1 MEVSAYTFQ
10 ETEKQYQLFEDPILG
25 EVEWGYRYFCSFEC
39 ELIPRLVWIAQP
51 EPAYKTYTYQVHK
64 LLKPTEKKKEKILSI
79 FEKQR
84 NNQTCKRVVLPLP
97 LLPKINPRLQSH
109 RCKQYSVS

>member
-1 MEVSAYTFQ
+1 MEVSTFTFQ

-25 EVEWGYRYFCSFEC
+25 GVEWGYHYFRSFEC
-39 ELIPRLVWIAQP
+39 ELSPRLVWIAQP
-51 EPAYKTYTYQVHK
+51 EPAHKTDTNQVHK
-64 LLKPTEKKKEKILSI
+64 LLKPTEKREKILSI
-79 FEKQR
+79 FEKRR

-109 RCKQYSVS
+109 RCKHCSVS